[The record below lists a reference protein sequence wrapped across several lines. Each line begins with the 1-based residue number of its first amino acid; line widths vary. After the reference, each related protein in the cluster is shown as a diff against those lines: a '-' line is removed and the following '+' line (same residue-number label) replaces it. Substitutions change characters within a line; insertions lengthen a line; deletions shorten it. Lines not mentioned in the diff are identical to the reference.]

1 MARHRLIGYCVILL
15 LALPATLQAAELAG
29 DPQADL
35 QHPPAMVELN
45 IPSAGSRMPAL
56 LYQAKGAG
64 PHPTVLLLHG
74 FPGNEKNLD
83 IAQALRREGFNVLF
97 FHYRGA
103 WGAEGVYSINQL
115 ADDTLAVLA
124 FLRKPTN
131 ATALRIDTDRL
142 SLLGHSLGGFTALAA
157 GSRDTSLACVGAL
170 SPANVGLWK
179 MAIDTEDRNSLR
191 LLDYADTLY
200 MLDGFSASALLAQ
213 LRSASLDAVD
223 TRAFGPGLKGK
234 SVLLIVGDQDRVT
247 SPETMFWPVVEEY
260 RKVEGLKLQSH
271 IIAGDHA
278 FSWSRLTLTQLIRD
292 WLLSDCR

>member
-1 MARHRLIGYCVILL
+1 MARHTLMGLCATLL
-15 LALPATLQAAELAG
+15 LVLPVAPQAAGLAG
-29 DPQADL
+29 DPHADP
-35 QHPPAMVELN
+35 QYPSAMVELN

-56 LYQAKGAG
+56 LYQANGAG

-115 ADDTLAVLA
+115 ADDTLAALA

-131 ATALRIDTDRL
+131 SATLRIDTDRL

-157 GSRDTSLACVGAL
+157 GSRDAKLACVGAL

-179 MAIDTEDRNSLR
+179 MGIDTEDRNSLR
-191 LLDYADTLY
+191 LLSYADTLY
-200 MLDGFSASALLAQ
+200 MLDGFSATALLEQ
-213 LRSASLDAVD
+213 LRSASLEAVD
-223 TRAFGPGLKGK
+223 TRAFGPGLRGK
-234 SVLLIVGDQDRVT
+234 SVFMIVGNQDRVT
-247 SPETMFWPVVEEY
+247 SPEVMFWPVVKEY
-260 RKVEGLKLQSH
+260 KKVAGLKLESH
-271 IIAGDHA
+271 IISGDHA
-278 FSWSRLTLTQLIRD
+278 FSWSRLALTRLIRD